1 MSPPPPMD
9 LCDAVAALERR
20 SRRLS
25 RYTAL
30 LAAGWLLSAATQA
43 LHPGPAR
50 ASAGGRMAA
59 EVLHVR
65 ELVVVDPAGTPRV
78 RIAAP
83 LPDPIMM
90 GRRFNR
96 GDPVSG
102 ILIYDAEGNE
112 RGGYVTGD
120 KSRGAALTLDEIMRA
135 AIHLGVG
142 DRGESHLT
150 FSTGMGGYAALGVN
164 VQHDAYLRLER
175 GGRAVTRLP
184 DSTPADSAR

>member
-1 MSPPPPMD
+1 MDPSPPTD
-9 LCDAVAALERR
+9 LRDAVAALQRR

-25 RYTAL
+25 RCTAL
-30 LAAGWLLSAATQA
+30 LAAGWLLTTATRA
-43 LHPGPAR
+43 LHPSSAE
-50 ASAGGRMAA
+50 ASAGGRTAA
-59 EVLHVR
+59 EVLRVR
-65 ELVVVDPAGTPRV
+65 ELVVVDAAGTPRV

-120 KSRGAALTLDEIMRA
+120 NSRGAALTLDEIMRA

-164 VQHDAYLRLER
+164 AEQDAYLRLER
-175 GGRAVTRLP
+175 GGRAVVRLP
-184 DSTPADSAR
+184 DATLADSAR